1 MILHLKKKKKTS
13 WRRLE
18 VNLKNYNLKLTEK
31 FWTYGVHFH
40 VQLQFKLFWWKAFQK
55 QELTIKPT
63 LTFPQNLKVAFVKSA
78 L

>member
-13 WRRLE
+13 CRRLE

-40 VQLQFKLFWWKAFQK
+40 VQLQFKLF
-55 QELTIKPT
+55 
-63 LTFPQNLKVAFVKSA
+63 
-78 L
+78 